1 MTIVC
6 SKGNR
11 TKQSSIL
18 PLMVN
23 SYDTT
28 SHRRIK
34 KIKNNAPAPQ
44 VEMGRPT
51 QRKGGKKKGNKT
63 IKRKNCDER
72 PILRFSFG
80 DRVECITERG
90 WETGTSEFQLYVIR
104 HAYPS

>member
-1 MTIVC
+1 ML
-6 SKGNR
+6 
-11 TKQSSIL
+11 L

-23 SYDTT
+23 NYDTT
-28 SHRRIK
+28 SHC
-34 KIKNNAPAPQ
+34 KNNTNHQ

-63 IKRKNCDER
+63 IKKKNCDER

-80 DRVECITERG
+80 DRVECTTKRG
-90 WETGTSEFQLYVIR
+90 WETGTGEFQLYVMR